1 MSRFILIAALAITA
15 TACTARS
22 AYVQPPKVQNRYLI
36 TMGDTSRPYESLGY
50 LQLTRKGA
58 DLFGFISIV
67 DADVQKLFGDVLIRE
82 LEKRHADGIINL
94 RFHERQWTTAERVL
108 FALPPLFLFPMPT
121 RVELSGELIRWADM
135 GPPPAPPAP
144 PAAPPPP
151 TEGTLPVTMR

>member
-1 MSRFILIAALAITA
+1 MSTMLRLVLVASLAT

-22 AYVQPPKVQNRYLI
+22 AYVQSPSVQNRYLI

-67 DADVQKLFGDVLIRE
+67 DADMQKLFGQELIKE
-82 LEKRHADGIINL
+82 LDKRHADGIINV

-108 FALPPLFLFPMPT
+108 FALPPMFLFPMPT
-121 RVELSGELIRWADM
+121 KVELRGELIRWVDV
-135 GPPPAPPAP
+135 GPPPGQGVQGAP
-144 PAAPPPP
+144 
-151 TEGTLPVTMR
+151 GPVTMR